1 MEVLLPA
8 AAGALLG
15 TSGRRGIILWAC
27 SQVFQRS
34 DCSQVVGLMQLSK
47 LLDSPQNLL
56 KKQQAG
62 HDQLRH
68 QVLQFTH
75 KAADL
80 YNIPPT
86 TNSLACVQQQQ
97 KKKKTGTDI
106 SRIVFGIAA
115 SETWAHGG
123 QREYVKQGWK
133 PEMRGFV
140 WQEK

>member
-1 MEVLLPA
+1 
-8 AAGALLG
+8 
-15 TSGRRGIILWAC
+15 
-27 SQVFQRS
+27 
-34 DCSQVVGLMQLSK
+34 MQLAKS
-47 LLDSPQNLL
+47 LDSQPNLL

-68 QVLQFTH
+68 QVSQFNH

-86 TNSLACVQQQQ
+86 TNSLACGQQQKKK

-115 SETWAHGG
+115 SETWANGG

-133 PEMRGFV
+133 PEMRDFV
-140 WQEK
+140 WLEK